1 MRARRRYPWRFA
13 LPHKTERADLSDRL
27 QWDIDGR
34 DWPNR
39 SASRFVT
46 AAGLRWHVQQFGPAS
61 DDAPVIVLL
70 HGTGSSSHSWRDVA
84 PLLARRYSVIVM
96 DLPGHAFTSMP
107 PNAAQSLA
115 GMAQNVTALL
125 RELNIS
131 PTVVAGHSA
140 GAAIA
145 ARMILDQAIAPAALV
160 SLNGAFIGFGGF
172 AGQFFSPV
180 ARLLAAGSIAS
191 RFFAWQANDPAIVQK
206 LVLSTGSLLD
216 DVGMDLY
223 ARLVRSPGHV
233 SAALAMMAHWDLEP
247 LERELPRLSLP
258 VWMVAAENDATVP
271 SAQAA
276 QVARRLPQARQVLWP
291 MLGHLAHEESP
302 AQCVALLTG
311 VVDEVLRG

>member
-1 MRARRRYPWRFA
+1 MRVRRRYPWRFA

-46 AAGLRWHVQQFGPAS
+46 AAGLRWHVQQFGPAP

-84 PLLARRYSVIVM
+84 PLLALRYSVIVM

-107 PNAAQSLA
+107 PNTAQSLA

-131 PTVVAGHSA
+131 PLVVVGHSA
-140 GAAIA
+140 GAAVA

-160 SLNGAFIGFGGF
+160 SLNGAFIAFGGL

-180 ARLLAAGSIAS
+180 ARLLAAGSVAS
-191 RFFAWQANDPAIVQK
+191 RFFAWQATDLAVVQK
-206 LVLSTGSLLD
+206 LVRSTGSLLD
-216 DVGMDLY
+216 EVGLDLY
-223 ARLVRSPGHV
+223 ARLVRNPGHV
-233 SAALAMMAHWDLEP
+233 SAALAMMAHWDLEL
-247 LERELPRLSLP
+247 LERELPRLTLP
-258 VWMVAAENDATVP
+258 VWMVAAENDTTVP
-271 SAQAA
+271 ASQAA

-302 AQCVALLTG
+302 AQCAALLTS
-311 VVDEVLRG
+311 VVEEVL

>member
-1 MRARRRYPWRFA
+1 M
-13 LPHKTERADLSDRL
+13 SDRL

-131 PTVVAGHSA
+131 PTVIAGHSA

-145 ARMILDQAIAPAALV
+145 ARMILDQAIVPAALV
-160 SLNGAFIGFGGF
+160 SLNGAFIGFGGL

>member
-1 MRARRRYPWRFA
+1 M
-13 LPHKTERADLSDRL
+13 SDQL
-27 QWDIDGR
+27 QWDVDGR

-39 SASRFVT
+39 SASRFVF
-46 AAGLRWHVQQFGPAS
+46 AAGLRWHVQQFGPAPT
-61 DDAPVIVLL
+61 DAPVIVLL

-84 PLLARRYSVIVM
+84 PLLARRHSVIVM
-96 DLPGHAFTSMP
+96 DLPGHAFTTMP

-131 PTVVAGHSA
+131 PMLVVGHSA

-160 SLNGAFIGFGGF
+160 SLNGAFIAFGGL

-180 ARLLAAGSIAS
+180 ARLLAAGSVAS
-191 RFFAWQANDPAIVQK
+191 RFFAWQATDLAVVQK
-206 LVLSTGSLLD
+206 LVRSTGSLLD
-216 DVGMDLY
+216 EVGLDLY

-233 SAALAMMAHWDLEP
+233 SAALAMMAHWDLEQ
-247 LERELPRLSLP
+247 LEQELPRLTLP
-258 VWMVAAENDATVP
+258 VWVVAAENDMTVP
-271 SAQAA
+271 ASQAA
-276 QVARRLPQARQVLWP
+276 LVARRLPQARQVLWP

-302 AQCVALLTG
+302 AQCAALLTS
-311 VVDEVLRG
+311 VVEEILRT